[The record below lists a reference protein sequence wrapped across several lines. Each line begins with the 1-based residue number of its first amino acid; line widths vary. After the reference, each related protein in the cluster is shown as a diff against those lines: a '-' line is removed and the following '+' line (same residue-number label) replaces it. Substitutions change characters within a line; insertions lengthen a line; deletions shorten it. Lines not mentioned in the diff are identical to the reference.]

1 MWEVLRKETTVQSG
15 RTALRTDVADAM
27 KRLWARG
34 EHGRI
39 PAWAPGSVI
48 NRARGRLPDAKV

>member
-27 KRLWARG
+27 KRLSGRETSTGASLRG
-34 EHGRI
+34 
-39 PAWAPGSVI
+39 PLAP
-48 NRARGRLPDAKV
+48 